1 MASGHSPP
9 AWAALRMNRK
19 YRPNATPAASPQA
32 TPPAAGRRPRPVE
45 GRLSRLTSV
54 TETRHSSAPAQRR
67 DAEPLA
73 VGNAHRDREQRG
85 TQRGQRGHHAD
96 RSRGQPGEEHDHSH
110 TADRTSGE
118 SPPESPGRDG
128 TAGGQRGRQHDHRAY
143 RSAGRQERQRRCPP
157 RPDTAQEIGRAVQD
171 CGGERKHCGHGASP
185 FAVLTL
191 PGRTPPRLAVRTPV
205 PHRVAALFRPSSPR
219 PCR

>member
-118 SPPESPGRDG
+118 SHPSLPAATGPPVASAAASMI
-128 TAGGQRGRQHDHRAY
+128 TAPTGAL
-143 RSAGRQERQRRCPP
+143 AGRNDSADARRDP
-157 RPDTAQEIGRAVQD
+157 
-171 CGGERKHCGHGASP
+171 
-185 FAVLTL
+185 
-191 PGRTPPRLAVRTPV
+191 TPPRKSAEPYRTAAAKASTADRK
-205 PHRVAALFRPSSPR
+205 RVV
-219 PCR
+219 